1 MEFVYAQEK
10 IICKLSRVDKTRADA
25 QFQHKTTEANAQT
38 NKNPPCPDSPETFES
53 PRKFDSFLCEMGEDV
68 GSHNFA
74 FLMTE
79 VVHQKKR
86 DYLNYELDFVGRKF
100 NENSKNFINLKDKNV
115 NEEIYKDD
123 VVQKWLKSTPFSI
136 FKREMKCLLVK
147 NIIAKF
153 KNSDLEKLVI
163 FMNDSKRLKFL
174 HGEIEKFKGHKFN
187 RKSDDVDENES
198 NFQNLSNF
206 ITQSAIY
213 GKMRLFEMNEKIVRA
228 CITMVSELVSK
239 E

>member
-1 MEFVYAQEK
+1 VANLWTRCACCGLSSALWVRFVYAQEK

-25 QFQHKTTEANAQT
+25 QFQPKTTEANAQT

-115 NEEIYKDD
+115 NEEIYK
-123 VVQKWLKSTPFSI
+123 
-136 FKREMKCLLVK
+136 LVK

-213 GKMRLFEMNEKIVRA
+213 GKMRLFEMNEKILRT